1 MNRLLNTGSHSHPD
15 SIGPYTVLEEAGR
28 GGFGTVYRA
37 EQTHPVRRQVALK
50 VLKTGMAS
58 ESGLKRFQIE
68 QQMLATLHHPNI
80 AAIFQSGTTEDGLP
94 YFAMEWVNGS
104 SLTDYCDR
112 ARLSAR
118 GRLELFLDLCRAV
131 QHAHQKGIIHRDLKP
146 NNVLVSEDEQTRP
159 RVLVIDFGIAKSLES
174 TLEEGATLSLS
185 LSLSLSLEGGLG
197 TPEYMSPEQSRGD
210 LDIDTRSDIYS
221 LGVILYELLTGTTPL
236 RGTGDSVS
244 GSSLE
249 TLHRIELAQPP
260 TPSTRLKTL
269 GDKLTVVA
277 QKRATEPGPLRRTVR
292 GELDW
297 IVMKALEKD
306 KGRRY
311 DSASALAA
319 DVLSFLRGDP
329 VSAGA
334 PTAFYITRKLIGRH
348 RTWFA
353 AACASLLLMA
363 GGAVFCIAM
372 GKRSTEA
379 AIRAELARKRVE
391 QESKLRLQALDQA
404 ESILTHLV
412 TVTGTALELRGR
424 AGVFEAIAERAHA
437 YFSEHVMPEGTP
449 DTRAAAQNAIARSR
463 LLAAWN
469 DDRPDEAARLP
480 GLDQWPV
487 LHASI
492 LADTGQYDEAVR
504 VYQSVP
510 DSQAAEAMR
519 DLRIAVLAIDYP
531 SAFPDGTAKLQSHL
545 LEAVPKLQ
553 AMLIADPPAA
563 GIRELLAE
571 TFAAGGTLATRDA
584 AVFYEWQRAAQ
595 DFEDACKHS
604 SYLIDLDAENLRL
617 RQRHFRWALDAADA
631 WLKAGQPES
640 AAKIVPSL
648 PSAAEGS
655 SIAHIT
661 RYWELQARIEM
672 ARPAYD
678 DAFRAIS
685 MALEHPEPDGKPR
698 LLGLLGK
705 IESARGN
712 DEAAADACLQAR
724 ELWHGHPERLPAEAA
739 SILSAANHTSE
750 AIAWLRDAIKFH
762 TATADKTSGTLIAT
776 AASHEALAALLDT
789 GSDVPVQE
797 AVDHWRSAME
807 ALERQTGLV
816 PNSIEEEASEEIRQM
831 ASRIRKKL
839 DRPEDGQT
847 AVAETKPKDPAATNA
862 IFLKAKALS
871 NAGQDHISE
880 HEAEAELAKAE
891 LAKARELFEQL
902 LASNDAAPVPTLW
915 RNEYAFALTRSGR
928 QCRMAKP
935 PRVVEAVAFN
945 SRAVKVRTSVYDE
958 TNDAA
963 VLNER
968 TRDYIEWAQSYAA
981 GNELE
986 KGEGILRFCLGEL
999 NDALDAQEWPG
1010 NAVVV
1015 DSVGECHYWIASI
1028 CKRQKNFKGALEALN
1043 ASSAARRALHRR
1055 APNKAIWASS
1065 LADSLYESA
1074 KLADILGRIGQADAA
1089 FAEAGDLR
1097 GQLARWRKR
1106 DIETKSNGLK
1116 QNARRHLA
1124 EDVAD
1129 YATLLW
1135 EQARHNEVFASISDA
1150 ENVYQASLSEARQVA
1165 DFLPK
1170 ERADVL
1176 ISQAL
1181 VGIGGVQ
1188 LARNQYA
1195 EAKVSLLE
1203 AESLIP
1209 TSSKARMRIHLL
1221 TKMGECLF
1229 YLGDTPSARAR
1240 LTEAIA
1246 LAEEYPA
1253 QSMAEVHYL
1262 LMRARLSLSV
1272 ILLESNES
1280 VAAAD
1285 LAEKALQPWPEGTDR
1300 NVLWETAANALRQ
1313 ETENNRAPKTVTI
1326 NN

>member
-1 MNRLLNTGSHSHPD
+1 MNSLSNTASRPLPE

-37 EQTHPVRRQVALK
+37 EQTYPVRRQVALK
-50 VLKTGMAS
+50 ILKTGMAS
-58 ESGLKRFQIE
+58 EVELRRFKIE

-80 AAIFQSGTTEDGLP
+80 AAIFQSGVTEGGLP

-104 SLTDYCDR
+104 SLTDYCDQ

-118 GRLELFLDLCRAV
+118 ERLELFLDLCRAV

-146 NNVLVSEDEQTRP
+146 NNVLVSDDEQARP

-174 TLEEGATLSLS
+174 TLEGGITVA
-185 LSLSLSLEGGLG
+185 LEGGLG

-249 TLHRIELAQPP
+249 ALHRIELSQPP
-260 TPSTRLKTL
+260 TPSTQLKTL

-277 QKRATEPGPLRRTVR
+277 QKRATEPGSLRRTVR

-334 PTAFYITRKLIGRH
+334 PTAFYITRKLVARH

-363 GGAVFCIAM
+363 GGAVFCFAM

-379 AIRAELARKRVE
+379 AISAELARKRVE
-391 QESKLRLQALDQA
+391 QESTLRLQALDQA
-404 ESILTHLV
+404 ESMMSQLV
-412 TVTGTALELRGR
+412 TVTGPELELRGR

-437 YFSEHVMPEGTP
+437 YFSEHVVPEGAL
-449 DTRAAAQNAIARSR
+449 DTRTAAKRAIARSR
-463 LLAAWN
+463 LLAAWHG
-469 DDRPDEAARLP
+469 DRPDEAVRLP

-492 LADTGQYDEAVR
+492 LADNRQYDEALR
-504 VYQSVP
+504 VCQSVP

-519 DLRIAVLAIDYP
+519 DLRIAVLAVDYP
-531 SAFPDGTAKLQSHL
+531 AAFPDGTAKLQSHL

-553 AMLIADPPAA
+553 AMLIADPAAA
-563 GIRELLAE
+563 GVRELLAE
-571 TFAAGGTLATRDA
+571 TFAASGTLATRDA

-595 DFEDACKHS
+595 DFENACKHA

-617 RQRHFRWALDAADA
+617 RNRRFRWTLDAADA
-631 WLKAGQPES
+631 WLKAGQPEA
-640 AAKIVPSL
+640 AAKIAPSL
-648 PSAAEGS
+648 SGAAEVPA
-655 SIAHIT
+655 IADRT
-661 RYWELQARIEM
+661 RHWELQARIEL
-672 ARPAYD
+672 ARHSYD

-685 MALEHPEPDGKPR
+685 MALEHPEPVGKAR

-712 DEAAADACLQAR
+712 DKAAAVACLQAR
-724 ELWHGHPERLPAEAA
+724 ELWHGHPARLPAEAA
-739 SILSAANHTSE
+739 SILSAANETSE
-750 AIAWLRDAIKFH
+750 AIAWLQDAIKFH
-762 TATADKTSGTLIAT
+762 TATADKTSEILIAT
-776 AASHEALAALLDT
+776 AASHDALATLLDA

-807 ALERQTGLV
+807 QLERQTGLA
-816 PNSIEEEASEEIRQM
+816 PNFIEREASEEIREM
-831 ASRIRKKL
+831 ANRIRKKL
-839 DRPEDGQT
+839 DGPDDEQA
-847 AVAETKPKDPAATNA
+847 AVAEIKPKDPAATNP
-862 IFLKAKALS
+862 IYRKARALS
-871 NAGQDHISE
+871 NAGQRHIDE
-880 HEAEAELAKAE
+880 HEAEAE

-902 LASNDAAPVPTLW
+902 LASNPGDSVPTLW

-928 QCRMAKP
+928 HCRMAKP
-935 PRVVEAVAFN
+935 PRVAEAIAFN
-945 SRAVKVRTSVYDE
+945 SLAVKFRTSVYDE
-958 TNDAA
+958 TNDA
-963 VLNER
+963 VVRYER
-968 TRDYIEWAQSYAA
+968 TRDYIEWALSYVA
-981 GNELE
+981 GNEFE
-986 KGEGILRFCLGEL
+986 KGKGILRFCLGEL
-999 NDALDAQEWPG
+999 DDALDAQEWPG

-1015 DSVGECHYWIASI
+1015 DTVGECHYRIASI
-1028 CKRQKNFKGALEALN
+1028 CKQQKNFEEALEALN

-1065 LADSLYESA
+1065 LADSLYQSA
-1074 KLADILGRIGQADAA
+1074 KLADILGKIGQADAA

-1106 DIETKSNGLK
+1106 DFELK
-1116 QNARRHLA
+1116 QNNGVRLAKDVEAYAR
-1124 EDVAD
+1124 
-1129 YATLLW
+1129 LLW
-1135 EQARHNEVFASISDA
+1135 EQARHNEVFASIADA
-1150 ENVYQASLSEARQVA
+1150 GSGYQASLDEARLLA

-1170 ERADVL
+1170 EQADVL
-1176 ISQAL
+1176 VAQAL
-1181 VGIGGVQ
+1181 VGVGGVQ

-1203 AESLIP
+1203 AERLVP

-1229 YLGDTPSARAR
+1229 YLGDMPSARAR

-1246 LAEEYPA
+1246 LAEGDSA
-1253 QSMAEVHYL
+1253 QSAAEVHYL

-1272 ILLESNES
+1272 VLLESNEAE
-1280 VAAAD
+1280 AAAD
-1285 LAEKALQPWPEGTDR
+1285 LAEKALQPWPEGIDR
-1300 NVLWETAANALRQ
+1300 SVLWETAANKLRRDA
-1313 ETENNRAPKTVTI
+1313 EISLVAKTLTI